1 MSCAQECDPANGRM
15 KVRKDLVFDHS
26 GEVIGFV
33 DVGDINSRIQALE
46 AQCRGEPE
54 EEVATHMLTLMV
66 RGIQIKLEV
75 PFAHFSTTGQYS
87 M

>member
-1 MSCAQECDPANGRM
+1 MDEM
-15 KVRKDLVFDHS
+15 KVREDLVFHRS
-26 GEVIGFV
+26 GEVIRFV

-66 RGIQIKLEV
+66 RGILIKLELPLLTFNHRSV
-75 PFAHFSTTGQYS
+75 
-87 M
+87 